1 MNIKLTD
8 KFE

>member
-1 MNIKLTD
+1 MNDTD